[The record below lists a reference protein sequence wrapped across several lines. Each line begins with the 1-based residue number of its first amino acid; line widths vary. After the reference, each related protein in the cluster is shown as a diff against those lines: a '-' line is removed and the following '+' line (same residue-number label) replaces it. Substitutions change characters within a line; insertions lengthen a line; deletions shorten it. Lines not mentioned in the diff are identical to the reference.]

1 MDYGVGFLSRSGGA
15 EGHQYVS
22 QVDESNY
29 AEPFLSLCVTQD
41 GARVMET
48 VTGLSQKNY
57 DGGPIE
63 SFQAKA
69 FYSLRVF
76 FPAMERADFDRLYEA
91 LFAGGSYAETY
102 ETPLPNRVF
111 YRDGVACYATL
122 QIGECDQIHVMA
134 VTQAQLDQWRAAGVE
149 VTEGFPAGEP

>member
-15 EGHQYVS
+15 EGHRYVS

-63 SFQAKA
+63 FFFRPRPFTACGCS
-69 FYSLRVF
+69 SLQWSA
-76 FPAMERADFDRLYEA
+76 PTLTACTEA
-91 LFAGGSYAETY
+91 LFAQEIM
-102 ETPLPNRVF
+102 
-111 YRDGVACYATL
+111 RDA
-122 QIGECDQIHVMA
+122 
-134 VTQAQLDQWRAAGVE
+134 
-149 VTEGFPAGEP
+149 